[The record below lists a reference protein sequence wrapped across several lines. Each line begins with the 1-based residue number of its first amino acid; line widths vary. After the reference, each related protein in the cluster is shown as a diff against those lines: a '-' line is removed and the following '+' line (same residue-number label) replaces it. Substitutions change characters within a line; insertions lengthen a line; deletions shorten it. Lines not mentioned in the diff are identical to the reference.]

1 MAKKKRG
8 AGAAPGGAPQR
19 DEAAE
24 GQAVQAFEEALDRV
38 RSTYAAAFADAP
50 DEHALRAANARLAGP
65 TGELTTVL
73 KLMPRLPGDR
83 RRDLGQ
89 AANALK
95 KEVGQAFDDKLAAL
109 ARAAREADL
118 AAPPL
123 DVTLPGRGTPPGRLH
138 PLSRVTRDLV
148 AIFRSMG
155 FDVAEGPEADLHH
168 HNFGMLGFEPDH
180 PAADMQ
186 DTFFLHRVG
195 DDLGKSTLLRA
206 HTSTV
211 QVRELQRRS
220 LPTAFVAPGAVYRR
234 DDDVTHSPM
243 FFQIEGF
250 LVDEGVSFAHLRG
263 TLTAFAERLFGP
275 ETAVRLRPSY
285 FPFVEPGAEVDV
297 SCLFCRPWE
306 KDAARTAACRV
317 CKGTGWLEILG
328 CGMIDPVVFANC
340 GVDPERWTGFA
351 FGVGID
357 RIAMLRY
364 GIRDIRLL
372 YENDVRF
379 LRSL

>member
-1 MAKKKRG
+1 LRHPRFRERAFVL
-8 AGAAPGGAPQR
+8 APL
-19 DEAAE
+19 AE
-24 GQAVQAFEEALDRV
+24 I
-38 RSTYAAAFADAP
+38 AP
-50 DEHALRAANARLAGP
+50 DAVDPITGKTVRAL
-65 TGELTTVL
+65 
-73 KLMPRLPGDR
+73 
-83 RRDLGQ
+83 
-89 AANALK
+89 
-95 KEVGQAFDDKLAAL
+95 
-109 ARAAREADL
+109 
-118 AAPPL
+118 
-123 DVTLPGRGTPPGRLH
+123 
-138 PLSRVTRDLV
+138 
-148 AIFRSMG
+148 
-155 FDVAEGPEADLHH
+155 AEGPEADLHH

-250 LVDEGVSFAHLRG
+250 LVDQGVSFAHLRG
-263 TLTAFAERLFGP
+263 TLTAFVQRLFDP
-275 ETAVRLRPSY
+275 NTTVRLRPSY

-297 SCLFCRPWE
+297 SCVFCRPWE
-306 KDAARTAACRV
+306 GDAARTAACRV
-317 CKGTGWLEILG
+317 CKGTGWIEILG
-328 CGMIDPVVFANC
+328 CGMIDPVVFTNC

-351 FGVGID
+351 FGMGID
-357 RIAMLRY
+357 RIAMLRH

-379 LRSL
+379 LRGFR